1 MTIFEVTPKQALMIG
16 LMQCVSL
23 WPGTSRSMM
32 TITGGMFSGLKP
44 RQAAQFSFLLGL
56 PTLTAATLYSM
67 YKNFR
72 EAKKT
77 GTDNLF
83 HELGVTACVVG
94 IVVAALA
101 AAATVKWLVSFLT
114 KHGLAPFG
122 WYRIALCAVLVVLSW
137 RGIMSISKPEPSLN
151 SGTTVVPPAKWE
163 EPAQK

>member
-1 MTIFEVTPKQALMIG
+1 MIG

-56 PTLTAATLYSM
+56 PTLTAATLYSL
-67 YKNFR
+67 YKNLR
-72 EAKKT
+72 DAKKT
-77 GTDNLF
+77 NTDNLF
-83 HELGVTACVVG
+83 HDLGVTACVLG

-114 KHGLAPFG
+114 KHSLAVFG
-122 WYRIALCAVLVVLSW
+122 IYRIVLCVVIIALSSTGILSMKKVQKDASEQPQQKAPQYIESF
-137 RGIMSISKPEPSLN
+137 GEVKPAPR
-151 SGTTVVPPAKWE
+151 
-163 EPAQK
+163 